1 MKRNIKIKSL
11 DYLLYTAIFGGITLV
26 SGSIVHALQF
36 SVSNIVFLL
45 VGLVLTTGATYL
57 HDSIFSTKKEPF
69 VFSGFIISVITAV
82 SSGTITGGILHWQ
95 ESPKF
100 ALYLIISGFFLSI
113 ITTLL
118 FSTKDLKSLFA
129 NYFIKLSIFSGMSF
143 ISGSIVHALN
153 SWFSNFALIFI
164 GVAMTIIASILNEM
178 LIKKRKISHFIPDS
192 LILLFLSLGIGG
204 ITGGI
209 LHFTINLQYAAVLIS
224 AGTFI
229 SYSAALFKNNG
240 SLVDLRK

>member
-1 MKRNIKIKSL
+1 MKRNIKTKSL
-11 DYLLYTAIFGGITLV
+11 DYMLYTAIFGGITLV

-36 SVSNIVFLL
+36 SITNIVFLI
-45 VGLVLTTGATYL
+45 VGLILTTGATYL
-57 HDSIFSTKKEPF
+57 HDSIFSTNKESF
-69 VFSGFIISVITAV
+69 IFSNFLISIITAV

-100 ALYLIISGFFLSI
+100 SLYLIISGFVLSMV
-113 ITTLL
+113 TTLL
-118 FSTKDLKSLFA
+118 FSTKPLKILLA

-164 GVAMTIIASILNEM
+164 GAAMTIIASILNEV

-192 LILLFLSLGIGG
+192 IILLFLSIGIGG
-204 ITGGI
+204 ITGGV
-209 LHFTINLQYAAVLIS
+209 LHFTVNLQYAVSLITV
-224 AGTFI
+224 GTI
-229 SYSAALFKNNG
+229 MSYSAALFKNNG
-240 SLVDLRK
+240 SLVELRK

>member
-1 MKRNIKIKSL
+1 MKRSIKIKSL

-26 SGSIVHALQF
+26 SGSIVHALEF
-36 SVSNIVFLL
+36 SISNIVFLI
-45 VGLVLTTGATYL
+45 VGLILTTVATYL
-57 HDSIFSTKKEPF
+57 HDSIFSTSKEPF
-69 VFSGFIISVITAV
+69 NFSSFFISIITAV

-95 ESPKF
+95 ESPRF
-100 ALYLIISGFFLSI
+100 AIYLITSGFTLSI
-113 ITTLL
+113 IATLL
-118 FSTKDLKSLFA
+118 FSNKPLKTLFA

-164 GVAMTIIASILNEM
+164 GAAMTIIASILNEVLM
-178 LIKKRKISHFIPDS
+178 KKRKISHFISDS
-192 LILLFLSLGIGG
+192 IILLFLSIGIGG
-204 ITGGI
+204 ITGGV
-209 LHFTINLQYAAVLIS
+209 LHFNINLQYAAALITI
-224 AGTFI
+224 GTLM